1 MSKIRESFDLLQ
13 QYRWFITMGYIA
25 PKEELTLEETR
36 YYLRQIAECE
46 ALLEVI
52 DEYYREDMR
61 RIRRAQARLMILAG

>member
-1 MSKIRESFDLLQ
+1 
-13 QYRWFITMGYIA
+13 MGYIA
-25 PKEELTLEETR
+25 PKEELTLEETK